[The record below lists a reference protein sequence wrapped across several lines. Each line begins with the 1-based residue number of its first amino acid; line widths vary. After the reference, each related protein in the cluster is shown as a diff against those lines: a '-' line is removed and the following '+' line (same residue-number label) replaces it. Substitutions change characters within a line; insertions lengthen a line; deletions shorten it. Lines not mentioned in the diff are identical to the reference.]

1 MINNRLRSQCGV
13 RQIVGFIE
21 YHHHEIGTLR
31 YIGKFGRVQKVER
44 LGATDFVVSFMD
56 VRSAQKAHSTEPKFQ
71 GHQLR
76 IAFHEQSKK

>member
-1 MINNRLRSQCGV
+1 MFFR
-13 RQIVGFIE
+13 
-21 YHHHEIGTLR
+21 
-31 YIGKFGRVQKVER
+31 FGRVQKVER